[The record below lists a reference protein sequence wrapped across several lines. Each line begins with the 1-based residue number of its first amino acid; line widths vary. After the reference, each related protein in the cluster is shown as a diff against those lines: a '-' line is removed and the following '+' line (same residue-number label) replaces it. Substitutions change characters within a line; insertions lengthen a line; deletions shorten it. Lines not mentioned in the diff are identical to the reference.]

1 MFLIIL
7 EEVARAQKKEKKRK
21 KKRNMVPKI
30 PLSPKLKNSN
40 SIRATYLKIS
50 LEIVG
55 ATKLNETTYKKYLN
69 RASM

>member
-1 MFLIIL
+1 MCLIIL
-7 EEVARAQKKEKKRK
+7 EEVARAQKKKKRK

>member
-1 MFLIIL
+1 
-7 EEVARAQKKEKKRK
+7 
-21 KKRNMVPKI
+21 MVPKI

-50 LEIVG
+50 LKIVG

>member
-1 MFLIIL
+1 
-7 EEVARAQKKEKKRK
+7 
-21 KKRNMVPKI
+21 MVPKI

-40 SIRATYLKIS
+40 SIRETYLKIS

-69 RASM
+69 RVSIYIVSKMTKLIPIKGK

>member
-1 MFLIIL
+1 MCLIIL
-7 EEVARAQKKEKKRK
+7 EEVARAQKK

-55 ATKLNETTYKKYLN
+55 ATKLNETTYKKHLN

>member
-1 MFLIIL
+1 
-7 EEVARAQKKEKKRK
+7 
-21 KKRNMVPKI
+21 MVPKI